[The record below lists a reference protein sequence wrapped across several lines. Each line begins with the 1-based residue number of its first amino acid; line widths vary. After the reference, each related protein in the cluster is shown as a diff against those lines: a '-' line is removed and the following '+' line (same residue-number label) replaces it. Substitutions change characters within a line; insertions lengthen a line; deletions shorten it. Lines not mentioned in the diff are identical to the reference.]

1 MATSKQRKAIL
12 PNAMKR
18 PAVLPAAADKPD
30 LDKQL
35 EAEEQVTVHVPR
47 AFTFTRDD
55 RVEMPIRAGIQDLP
69 KSVVEH
75 WFVKSQGVTTSKK

>member
-1 MATSKQRKAIL
+1 MATSKTRKAIL

-18 PAVLPAAADKPD
+18 PAVLPAPADKPD

-35 EAEEQVTVHVPR
+35 EGEPKITVFAPK

-55 RVEMPIRAGIQDLP
+55 RVEMHIRAGMQDLP
-69 KSVVEH
+69 KSVAEH
-75 WFVKSQGVTTSKK
+75 WFVVGMGVSAHK

>member
-35 EAEEQVTVHVPR
+35 EAEEQVTVYAPKG
-47 AFTFTRDD
+47 FTFTRDD
-55 RVEMPIRAGIQDLP
+55 RVEMHIRAGIQDLP

-75 WFVKSQGVTTSKK
+75 WFVKNQGVTASKK